1 MGEVDGDNFP
11 SSCCKL
17 CVLGMGR
24 EWMSPTV
31 FFGDGEGGERGK
43 WMGTTFRAVAPDGL
57 LSGEVLIF
65 WDPLTEGVWEGRGWD
80 L

>member
-1 MGEVDGDNFP
+1 MGVGEVDGDNFP

-43 WMGTTFRAVAPDGL
+43 WMGTTFRAVAANG
-57 LSGEVLIF
+57 S
-65 WDPLTEGVWEGRGWD
+65 
-80 L
+80 